1 MAINFLNAIDLNKNQ
16 LINPRFENLSADPI
30 ASTNPVEGQVYYN
43 TTNDVLRLYAGNG
56 AGSPS
61 WQDVGISSI
70 SLTGDVTGTG
80 TTSIATTISAGAVDF
95 AMINPVAIVTSSENF
110 TSIASDSNIATSKA
124 IKEYVD
130 LISTGGLVFFGG
142 INADTGTPG
151 SGAQSGNQFYDP
163 DATPTTYLF
172 DLAKDR
178 FFVIT
183 DEGKWLGRETSLVTV
198 GDMVI
203 ADVAITNGDNVDI
216 ADWTIV
222 QADRDL
228 ATLDV
233 VGVGNVNA
241 SSNTT
246 VAYTGNVGTAF
257 IDTKASNHTITGD
270 ASSTQ
275 FTVTHNFGTFN
286 VAIQVYANASPYGVV
301 FPQMVKTNVNT
312 VRIDFGI
319 APAAGISYKVLINT
333 VI

>member
-1 MAINFLNAIDLNKNQ
+1 MAINFLNAIDLNQNQ
-16 LINPRFENLSADPI
+16 LINPRFENLPNETSI
-30 ASTNPVEGQVYYN
+30 SNPVEGQVYYN
-43 TTNDVLRLYAGNG
+43 TTNDVLRLYVGDTGGGSAG
-56 AGSPS
+56 
-61 WQDVGISSI
+61 WEDVGISSI
-70 SLTGDVTGTG
+70 TLTGDVTGTG

-95 AMINPVAIVTSSENF
+95 AMINPVDIITSSENF
-110 TSIASDSNIATSKA
+110 TNAASDSNIPTSKA
-124 IKEYVD
+124 VKEYVD

-203 ADVAITNGDNVDI
+203 ADVAISNGDNVNI

-270 ASSTQ
+270 ASTTQ
-275 FTVTHNFGTFN
+275 FSITHSFGTFN

-301 FPQMVKTNVNT
+301 FPQMVKTDVNT

-319 APAAGISYKVLINT
+319 APATGISYKVLINT